1 VGAPP
6 SASDTAA
13 GGVDLGRSSRRGWRG
28 RGREWRIV
36 TALLRTAEDSR
47 GGVLLIEGQSGMGKS
62 RMLGD
67 AIEAAAGRGFMLA
80 HGSADEPSQL
90 APLVPLMMAL
100 GESPQ
105 TLREV
110 KGPPS
115 GTVDLRLWLIEQL
128 QARLEERVSHGPLLI
143 ALDDLQWADP
153 TTTLALRSLIPE
165 LASYPVVWILSR
177 TTGGTTG
184 SGMDRLY
191 EVLQRD
197 GATRVVLEPLG
208 ERAVAEIIAD
218 VLGAA
223 PSPELLTLTGA
234 TGGNPFMLV
243 ELLRGLRDEGAVAIG
258 DGQVRLVSRRLPRRV
273 QEIARCR
280 LGRLSP
286 HTRHLLQV
294 AAILGRSFRVDDLAD
309 MFGEPPSRLLPALEE
324 AETAGV
330 VVPSGDQLMFRHDL
344 LWQAVT
350 ETVTM
355 PVRHALHRQAAE
367 MLLKRGGSAIP
378 AAAHLMHYARPGD
391 AHALEGLDHAV
402 GEVLPSSPQSAADLA
417 VRALELTASSDPD
430 RFDRTVTAVYA
441 LTTSGRLPEAA
452 EFART
457 AMSQASRPGQVA
469 RLRYELAYAL
479 LLAGRPQ
486 DAVTEAET
494 ALGQP
499 DLSDE
504 LRGLAEQV
512 LLRALYACH
521 DYRRGRQRAEA
532 IVAAEHHHSHAAQV
546 GAHMLLS
553 YSAWADGCSA
563 GGIDHIREAVR
574 IAPRDQVQARRAH
587 PRLHLAVILTDM
599 RMLEEAEA
607 QLQSASEEITALGHT
622 AYAACPA
629 IFRARLRLAEGRL
642 DDATAEAQAGLAL
655 AEEMG
660 MDAFVLVGL
669 SVLVIV
675 AVHRG
680 DMDAAAGY
688 AQRYEDRHQA
698 GARFGIAWG
707 SWALALLAGA
717 RDGPRKALDLL
728 HPAYTDPA
736 EQRYLLMTEPDA
748 AAWLTRTA
756 LAAGDRAGAETVAA
770 TARGLAGD
778 NPDFPSLAAAAAHA
792 QGILRD
798 DREELSR
805 AATTHLGPWS
815 RASAAEDLGVLLA
828 TPAGDSAHDD
838 SAQPGCDH
846 HGSGRHDCDHE
857 AAIEALD
864 EALEGYQRIGAVRDA
879 ARIRARLRRLGVRR
893 RHWTQSE
900 RPVSGWSSL
909 TETERN
915 VAALAAQG
923 LTNPQ
928 VATQMFVSPH
938 TVKFH
943 LRQVFRKLGIGSRVE
958 LARLATEHTAD
969 GSPPDA

>member
-1 VGAPP
+1 MGAPL
-6 SASDTAA
+6 SDSDTAA
-13 GGVDLGRSSRRGWRG
+13 GGVDFDRSSRRDWRG
-28 RGREWRIV
+28 RGREWKIV
-36 TALLRTAEDSR
+36 TTLLRAAQDSR

-80 HGSADEPSQL
+80 HGAADEPSQL

-110 KGPPS
+110 KGRPS
-115 GTVDLRLWLIEQL
+115 DTVDLRLWLIEQL

-153 TTTLALRSLIPE
+153 TTALALRSLIPE
-165 LASYPVVWILSR
+165 LASYPLVWILSR
-177 TTGGTTG
+177 TTGHTA
-184 SGMDRLY
+184 SGVDRLY

-197 GATRVVLEPLG
+197 GATRLVLEPLA

-223 PSPELLTLTGA
+223 PSPELLALTGA
-234 TGGNPFMLV
+234 AGGNPFMLV
-243 ELLRGLRDEGAVAIG
+243 ELLRGLRDEGAITIG
-258 DGQVRLVSRRLPRRV
+258 EGRVQLVSRRLPRRV
-273 QEIARCR
+273 QEIARSR

-309 MFGEPPSRLLPALEE
+309 MFGDPPSRLLSALEE

-355 PVRHALHRQAAE
+355 AVRHALHRQAAE
-367 MLLKRGGSAIP
+367 MLLERGGSATL
-378 AAAHLMHYARPGD
+378 AAGHLMHYARPGD
-391 AHALEGLDHAV
+391 THALEGLDHAV
-402 GEVLPSSPQSAADLA
+402 GEVLSSSPQSAADLA
-417 VRALELTASSDPD
+417 VRALELTASSDPH
-430 RFDRTVTAVYA
+430 RFERTVTAVYA

-457 AMSQASRPGQVA
+457 AMSQASRPGQTA

-479 LLAGRPQ
+479 LLAGRPEE
-486 DAVTEAET
+486 AVIEAET

-499 DLSDE
+499 DLSGE

-521 DYRRGRQRAEA
+521 DYRRGRERAEA
-532 IVAAEHHHSHAAQV
+532 IVAARRHHSHAAQV

-574 IAPRDQVQARRAH
+574 IAPRDQVPARRAH

-642 DDATAEAQAGLAL
+642 DDATAEAQAGLAI
-655 AEEMG
+655 ADEMG
-660 MDAFVLVGL
+660 MAAFVLVGL
-669 SVLVIV
+669 AVLVIV

-680 DMDAAAGY
+680 DMDTAACH
-688 AQRYEDRHQA
+688 AQRYEDRRQA
-698 GARFGIAWG
+698 GARFGTAWG
-707 SWALALLAGA
+707 SWALALLADA

-728 HPAYTDPA
+728 HAAYTDPA

-770 TARGLAGD
+770 TARRLADD
-778 NPDFPSLAAAAAHA
+778 NPAFPSLAAAAAHA

-798 DREELSR
+798 DRAELSR

-815 RASAAEDLGVLLA
+815 RASAAEDLGVLL
-828 TPAGDSAHDD
+828 TGPAGDSAHRGC
-838 SAQPGCDH
+838 AQQGCDR
-846 HGSGRHDCDHE
+846 HGSGRHGCEHD

-864 EALEGYQRIGAVRDA
+864 EALDGYQRIGAARDA

-900 RPVSGWSSL
+900 RPMSGWSSL
-909 TETERN
+909 TDTERN

-969 GSPPDA
+969 RTRSDV

>member
-1 VGAPP
+1 MR
-6 SASDTAA
+6 AA
-13 GGVDLGRSSRRGWRG
+13 
-28 RGREWRIV
+28 E
-36 TALLRTAEDSR
+36 ESR

-62 RMLGD
+62 RLLAD

-80 HGSADEPSQL
+80 HGAADEPSQL

-115 GTVDLRLWLIEQL
+115 DTVDLRLWLIEQL

-153 TTTLALRSLIPE
+153 TTLLALRSLIPE
-165 LASYPVVWILSR
+165 LASYPLVWILSC
-177 TTGGTTG
+177 TTGHTACGV
-184 SGMDRLY
+184 DRLY

-197 GATRVVLEPLG
+197 GAGRVVLEPLG
-208 ERAVAEIIAD
+208 ERAVAEIVAD

-223 PSPELLTLTGA
+223 PSPELLALTGA

-243 ELLRGLRDEGAVAIG
+243 ELLRGLRDEGAAAIA
-258 DGQVRLVSRRLPRRV
+258 DGQVQLVSRRLPRRV
-273 QEIARCR
+273 QEIARTR

-309 MFGEPPSRLLPALEE
+309 MFAEPPSRLLPALEE

-417 VRALELTASSDPD
+417 VRALELTASSDPG

-457 AMSQASRPGQVA
+457 AMSQASQPGQAA

-479 LLAGRPQ
+479 LLAGRPLE
-486 DAVTEAET
+486 AVTEAET

-499 DLSDE
+499 DLPDE

-512 LLRALYACH
+512 LFRALYACH
-521 DYRRGRQRAEA
+521 DYRRGRERAEV
-532 IVAAEHHHSHAAQV
+532 IVAAKRDHSHAAQV

-553 YSAWADGCSA
+553 YSAWADGRSA

-587 PRLHLAVILTDM
+587 PRLHLAFILTDM

-622 AYAACPA
+622 AYASCPA

-642 DDATAEAQAGLAL
+642 DDATAEAQAGLAI
-655 AEEMG
+655 ADEMS

-669 SVLVIV
+669 AVLMIV

-680 DMDAAAGY
+680 DMDTATAH
-688 AQRYEDRHQA
+688 AQRYEDRRQA
-698 GARFGIAWG
+698 GARFGITWG
-707 SWALALLAGA
+707 TWALALLADA
-717 RDGPRKALDLL
+717 QDGPRKALDLL
-728 HPAYTDPA
+728 HAAYTDPA
-736 EQRYLLMTEPDA
+736 EQRYLLMSEPDA

-756 LAAGDRAGAETVAA
+756 LEAGDRAGAETVAA
-770 TARGLAGD
+770 TAGRLAGD

-792 QGILRD
+792 QGILRG
-798 DREELSR
+798 DRMELSR

-828 TPAGDSAHDD
+828 APAGDSGRLD
-838 SAQPGCDH
+838 SAQQGCDH
-846 HGSGRHDCDHE
+846 HGSGRHGCDHE

-864 EALEGYQRIGAVRDA
+864 EALDGYQRIGAGRDA

-909 TETERN
+909 TDTERN

-943 LRQVFRKLGIGSRVE
+943 LRQVFRKLGIASRVE

-969 GSPPDA
+969 GGVTGHPEAS